1 MRMKDKGGTI
11 DIELNIMPQNIEAK
25 EEFCLIYASILYTT
39 THIWY

>member
-25 EEFCLIYASILYTT
+25 DEVYLSIKTIN
-39 THIWY
+39 HH